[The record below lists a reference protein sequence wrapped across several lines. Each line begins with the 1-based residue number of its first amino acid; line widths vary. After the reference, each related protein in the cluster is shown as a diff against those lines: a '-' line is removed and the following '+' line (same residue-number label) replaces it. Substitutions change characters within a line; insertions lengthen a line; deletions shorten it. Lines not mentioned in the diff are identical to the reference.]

1 MGTVGQ
7 TAGTATR
14 GLADTVHGT
23 TGQNVGKPLADVGD
37 GVEGGTDRVS
47 KTTKDAGQW
56 KT

>member
-23 TGQNVGKPLADVGD
+23 TGQNVGKPLADIGD